1 MAAASPASPTSRASA
16 TLRHR
21 TVVAACLM
29 LAFVLGVPTAGSAAP
44 KPTEAELRKDL
55 AKLNKKV
62 DTLIEAYA
70 AKRESLAKAQKAEGV
85 AKKNLRKAE
94 ESLTAAKGEVDA
106 IAQLRYQ
113 SGASSLPVLMFSDN
127 MSGAALMEQLT
138 AQQSAHLEGFA
149 RSRDDRKKAA
159 ELAARLTERIRG
171 EAEEVEEQRE
181 EAEGVIRDIKKK
193 LDQLVP
199 VGSGRRS
206 NGTWTP
212 QLPNGS
218 DNITDRTRNMRNTI
232 GRYFKLTHVVGC
244 YRYDTFG
251 EHPLGRAC
259 DFMMSSGGAMPSAA
273 GVRLG
278 DEIAAWAIKNRAKLG
293 VKYVIWRQR
302 INHGSGWRFMSDRGG
317 VTANHYDHVHIS
329 MF

>member
-1 MAAASPASPTSRASA
+1 MAAS
-16 TLRHR
+16 LI
-21 TVVAACLM
+21 
-29 LAFVLGVPTAGSAAP
+29 LAFALGVPSAGSAAP

-94 ESLTAAKGEVDA
+94 EALTAAKGEVDA

-113 SGASSLPVLMFSDN
+113 SGSSSLPLLFTHDL
-127 MSGAALMEQLT
+127 SGAALMEQLT
-138 AQQSAHLEGFA
+138 AQQSAHLEGYA
-149 RSRDDRKKAA
+149 RSRDERKKAA

-171 EAEEVEEQRE
+171 EAEEVEDRRE
-181 EAEGVIRDIKKK
+181 ETEKVIRDIKKK
-193 LDQLVP
+193 LEALVP
-199 VGSGRRS
+199 LGSGRRS
-206 NGTWTP
+206 NGTWVP
-212 QLPNGS
+212 QLPNGA
-218 DNITDRTRNMRNTI
+218 DNITDRTRNMRETI
-232 GRYFKLTHVVGC
+232 KRYFNLTHVVGC

-259 DFMMSSGGAMPSAA
+259 DFMMSSGGSMPSAA
-273 GVRLG
+273 GMKLG
-278 DEIAAWAIKNRAKLG
+278 DEIAAWAIKNRTKLG

-317 VTANHYDHVHIS
+317 ITANHYDHVHIS

>member
-212 QLPNGS
+212 S
-218 DNITDRTRNMRNTI
+218 CRTAPTTSPTAP
-232 GRYFKLTHVVGC
+232 GTCG
-244 YRYDTFG
+244 T
-251 EHPLGRAC
+251 
-259 DFMMSSGGAMPSAA
+259 PSA
-273 GVRLG
+273 GT
-278 DEIAAWAIKNRAKLG
+278 
-293 VKYVIWRQR
+293 
-302 INHGSGWRFMSDRGG
+302 SS
-317 VTANHYDHVHIS
+317 
-329 MF
+329 